1 MSDIPA
7 IKVFLAVAEHRSFV
21 SAARHLMMTPPAVTR
36 AVGALEDQ
44 LGVQLLLRTTRQVS
58 LTSAGAAYAARV
70 APLIAGLAAA
80 AEDLRA
86 EQGQARGLIRIN
98 APMSMG
104 ERMLPDVIS
113 QFRTLFPQVTL
124 ALSLTDRLIDVVAE
138 NVDLAIRIS
147 GQPKDKL
154 TIWRKIARVTR
165 IFVASPGYL
174 ASHDPPVSAEDLTSH
189 CLLAYDADAGPETWD
204 LTNGAKRRRV
214 TAGDALSSN
223 NGDLI
228 AQLAVNGEG
237 IAMLPRFIV
246 TDDLKAGKLQQVLH
260 DWLPPQLWLTLYYP
274 PYERLPMRLVT
285 FSDFFETY
293 VTEAKPV

>member
-1 MSDIPA
+1 MSDINA

-21 SAARHLMMTPPAVTR
+21 SASRHLMMTPPAVTR

-70 APLIAGLAAA
+70 APLVAGLAAA

-86 EQGQARGLIRIN
+86 EQGQSRGLIRIN

-104 ERMLPDVIS
+104 ERILPDVIS
-113 QFRTLFPQVTL
+113 QFRTLYPQVQL

-147 GQPKDKL
+147 SQPKDKL
-154 TIWRKIARVTR
+154 TIWRKISKVTR
-165 IFVASPGYL
+165 IFVASPHYL
-174 ASHDPPVSAEDLTSH
+174 DAHGSPDGAEGLTGH

-204 LTNGAKRRRV
+204 LTNGAKHRRI
-214 TAGDALSSN
+214 TAGAALSSN

-246 TDDLKAGKLQQVLH
+246 AEDLARGRLRQVLP
-260 DWLPPQLWLTLYYP
+260 DWHPPQLWLTLYYP

-285 FSDFFETY
+285 FSDFFEKY